1 MTEKVSVIIPTKNR
15 IDTTLRC
22 LNSVIN
28 QSLSPFEI
36 IVVDDGSS
44 DGTTKKI
51 KENFPEVKILQNKF
65 SRGGAVA
72 RNQGACIATGDYFAF
87 LDSDD
92 EWLPQHLKNKVN
104 LIKSDN
110 SQGAFGTFILQKG
123 KEGNPISFNI
133 DHHSNGN
140 IGNSILSAIR
150 FDARTSTF
158 VFRKEAFLKIKFDE
172 KLKKH
177 QDWDLAINFDKRY
190 RLTLDKQPTVKIYV
204 EQEEERMSQK
214 LQHDSSFY
222 FIKKNSPSLNSNSIF
237 IFCVKQIM
245 RSQLSNEPIE
255 IIDHYILVAAEH
267 YKKFNLRN
275 KILFKLIQSGIINIG
290 FIYRILSKIRS

>member
-15 IDTTLRC
+15 IDATLRC
-22 LNSVIN
+22 LKSVTN

-44 DGTTKKI
+44 DGTSKKI
-51 KENFPEVKILQNKF
+51 KENFPEIKILINEF
-65 SRGGAVA
+65 SLGGAVA
-72 RNQGACIATGDYFAF
+72 RNQGANIATGEFIAY

-92 EWLPQHLKNKVN
+92 EWLPQHLENKIR
-104 LIKSDN
+104 LIKLDN

-123 KEGNPISFNI
+123 KEEKPISFNI

-158 VFRKEAFLKIKFDE
+158 VFRKETFLQIKFDE
-172 KLKKH
+172 NLKKH
-177 QDWDLAINFDKRY
+177 QDWDLAINFDNQY

-204 EQEEERMSQK
+204 EQKEERMSQK
-214 LQHDSSFY
+214 LQHNSSFY
-222 FIKKNSPSLNSNSIF
+222 FIKKNSPSLTGNNIF

-245 RSQLSNEPIE
+245 RSQLTNEPKE
-255 IIDHYILVAAEH
+255 VIDRYIAIAAQN
-267 YKKFNLRN
+267 YNNFNLRN
-275 KILFKLIQSGIINIG
+275 KILYTLIKFRILNLGII
-290 FIYRILSKIRS
+290 YRYLYKIRS